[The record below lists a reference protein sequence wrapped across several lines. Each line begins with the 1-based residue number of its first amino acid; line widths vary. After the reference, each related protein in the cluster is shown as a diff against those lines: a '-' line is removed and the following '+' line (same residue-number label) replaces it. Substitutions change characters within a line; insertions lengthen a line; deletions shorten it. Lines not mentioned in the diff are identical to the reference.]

1 MSKQGISSSSA
12 PFTNDP
18 LEINGQAFINADLE
32 SGVSKS
38 VYGKPPFILIPNN
51 LSVLDVYYEGNK
63 LWDLPPATKVL
74 KLIPRTF

>member
-38 VYGKPPFILIPNN
+38 VYGKPPIYFD
-51 LSVLDVYYEGNK
+51 SK
-63 LWDLPPATKVL
+63 
-74 KLIPRTF
+74 